1 MTTDITQSTVAS
13 DYNLLTLNT
22 EQYSQHLAAT
32 LAVGS
37 NLAIFGRRG
46 IGKTAIIEQEIKKA
60 GMKEAYIN
68 LSVLER
74 VDLGG
79 YPKLLNGEDRKRF
92 VEYILPD
99 FYAPMVEGSTP
110 VVALLDEVD
119 KADCSLQAP
128 LLEMVQRK
136 TINGIKLLNLRSVV
150 MTGNLITEGSQR
162 PIQPLLDR
170 TEKYRL
176 EANIKAFLAW
186 AAVSKTIHTSI
197 TTYLTDHPQH
207 LVGPEDSI
215 DNYGDPSPRSWTNAS
230 ALLFQGETRNWSSD
244 LLSEKVCGCVG
255 KQVGINYQVYFEWY
269 KDLLPIVDYLFEG
282 DDMSSAYKKLK
293 DKSEQFVACS
303 MVCAR
308 LASFLDEYAK
318 LEVKFPKELNWVGRF
333 LQQVEQETVLVS
345 LRNEMGHQRIWDW
358 KLTKHEAWP
367 FMRDLYKLL
376 YENNE

>member
-1 MTTDITQSTVAS
+1 MTDTIQATVAS

-22 EQYSQHLAAT
+22 EQYSQHLAAS

-46 IGKTAIIEQEIKKA
+46 IGKTSIIEQEIKKA
-60 GMKEAYIN
+60 GMVEAYIN

-74 VDLGG
+74 PDLGG
-79 YPKLLNGEDRKRF
+79 YPKLFNNDDRKKF
-92 VEYILPD
+92 VEYMLPI
-99 FYAPMVEGSTP
+99 FFAPMIEGDKP

-119 KADCSLQAP
+119 KADHSLQAP
-128 LLEMVQRK
+128 LLELTQRH
-136 TINGIKLLNLRSVV
+136 TINGLALPNLRSVV
-150 MTGNLITEGSQR
+150 MTGNLLTEGSQR

-186 AAVSKTIHTSI
+186 AAVSKAIHPSI

-207 LVGPEDSI
+207 LVGPEDNT

-230 ALLFQGETRNWSSD
+230 ALLFEGEERNWGTD

-255 KQVGINYQVYFEWY
+255 KQVGINYLVYFEYY
-269 KDLLPIVDYLFEG
+269 KELLPMVDYLFAG
-282 DDMSSAYKKLK
+282 DDMSSAFKKLK
-293 DKSEQFVACS
+293 DKSQQFVACS

-318 LEVKFPKELNWVGRF
+318 LEVKIPKELTWVGRF

-345 LRNEMGHQRIWDW
+345 LRNEMGHQRILDW
-358 KLTKHEAWP
+358 KLSKHETWP
-367 FMRDLYKLL
+367 FMREIYKTLC
-376 YENNE
+376 EAA

>member
-1 MTTDITQSTVAS
+1 MPTDTIQSTIAS

-22 EQYSQHLAAT
+22 EQYSQHLAAS

-60 GMKEAYIN
+60 GMIEAYIN

-92 VEYILPD
+92 VEYMLPS
-99 FYAPMVEGSTP
+99 FFQPMVEGNAP

-128 LLEMVQRK
+128 LLEMIQRK
-136 TINGIKLLNLRSVV
+136 TINGIKLPNLRSVV

-176 EANIKAFLAW
+176 EASAKAFLAW
-186 AAVSKTIHTSI
+186 ATTSRAVHPSI
-197 TTYLTDHPQH
+197 TTYLTDYPNH
-207 LVGPEDSI
+207 LVGPEDSA

-230 ALLFQGETRNWSSD
+230 TLLFEGEKRNWNAD

-255 KQVGINYQVYFEWY
+255 KQVGINYLVYFEWY
-269 KDLLPIVDYLFEG
+269 KDLAPMVDYLFEG
-282 DDMSSAYKKLK
+282 DDMSSAYKKLR
-293 DKSEQFVACS
+293 DKSQQFVACS

-308 LASFLDEYAK
+308 LATILDACDGAFGK
-318 LEVKFPKELNWVGRF
+318 TIELDWVGRF
-333 LQQVEQETVLVS
+333 LQQVERETILVS
-345 LRNEMGHQRIWDW
+345 LKNEMGHQRIMRW
-358 KLTKHEAWP
+358 KLTRHEAWP
-367 FMRDLYKLL
+367 FMREIYKSLYG
-376 YENNE
+376 ESE